1 MHWPARPSSS
11 MSTIHVCRRS
21 PRSRTLGWRHE
32 SRGRKG
38 RILVEDYTDLGLGQE
53 TTTRASRIVR
63 SSRHGNAAADANQRQ
78 IPSNWKLRNARK
90 GRCQRRVS
98 WVHCGEILAPLI
110 APRTRPGLHGST
122 GPSLQQG
129 TSSTVSFDCRSRGER
144 GGGQPGER
152 VLVPATLTVM
162 LVSKVLLSARNAQA
176 PRVLFCWGIL
186 INWPGRS

>member
-11 MSTIHVCRRS
+11 MSTIHVCRRF

-38 RILVEDYTDLGLGQE
+38 RILAEDHTDSGPGQE

-98 WVHCGEILAPLI
+98 WVRCGEILAPLI

-144 GGGQPGER
+144 GGRAARGASPRSSNSNGYACFQSA
-152 VLVPATLTVM
+152 V
-162 LVSKVLLSARNAQA
+162 VSEECSGTEGIILLGNSH
-176 PRVLFCWGIL
+176 
-186 INWPGRS
+186 